1 MKPMVLEIIS
11 KRAKM
16 ESIPMEVVTMVF
28 SLDATLPMVLETILK
43 LEKTRS
49 ILVRQCSNLYR
60 VCLNTAN
67 DLFYS
72 GHYNARAQ
80 GRYCRL
86 IVIGI
91 IIFTFS
97 VENLFDSHRQCYSK
111 WGQYCQWC

>member
-28 SLDATLPMVLETILK
+28 SLDVTLPMVLETILK

-72 GHYNARAQ
+72 GGYYALPQ
-80 GRYCRL
+80 SLGRYCRL
-86 IVIGI
+86 TVIGI
-91 IIFTFS
+91 IIFAFHLKMFS
-97 VENLFDSHRQCYSK
+97 FAQTML
-111 WGQYCQWC
+111 